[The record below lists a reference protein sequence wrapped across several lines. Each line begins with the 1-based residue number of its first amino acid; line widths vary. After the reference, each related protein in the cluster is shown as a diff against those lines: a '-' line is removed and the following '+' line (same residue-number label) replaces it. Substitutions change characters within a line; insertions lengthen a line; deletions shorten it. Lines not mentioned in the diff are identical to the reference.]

1 MGASSSTWPA
11 SIQASGKSSPRSCSR
26 FSAASAAAP
35 PRMIASM
42 LPRSAASLARRPAAA
57 RSSTRPARHRPVSI
71 RTAYT
76 PLVSIIARPTVQPWR
91 RIIAHA
97 RAGLASELGFAPAR
111 VQHPLGVA
119 VGLLAALEHQLAGG
133 LKGQAAA
140 ELGGHRP
147 IARLPGILLVHHA
160 RHALQGGEPLFARA
174 HPMVQPVRRVLA
186 RDAQCG
192 AIFHES
198 DMLRIGYLGTTDTQV
213 HPADHVAEDPL

>member
-71 RTAYT
+71 RPSCT
-76 PLVSIIARPTVQPWR
+76 PLTSFIALPSVQPWR
-91 RIIAHA
+91 RIIAHG

-160 RHALQGGEPLFARA
+160 PHPLQRAQPLFPLP
-174 HPMVQPVRRVLA
+174 HPLLHPV
-186 RDAQCG
+186 
-192 AIFHES
+192 
-198 DMLRIGYLGTTDTQV
+198 
-213 HPADHVAEDPL
+213 